1 MAVVFKQYLN
11 LKEGVR
17 ALLFLIK
24 IQEIFTLFLEVFIT
38 AQVQAGQAVTSSSWD
53 DTTSSATNWVQI
65 GQVPIRQTDLYAN
78 INPGPEP
85 FADGATVSNA
95 QLRDKINEII
105 NNPPETF
112 GRFKAGDLVVAA
124 GDDSNA
130 LDIIIDALSATQ
142 AYDLEITSVTTSGG
156 LEFGQTEGTI
166 SLNGQVTSVNFNLL
180 NEAQNNI
187 VPTEYKW
194 YYRELGLGGGTEWE
208 VAQDWTDI
216 PENTFTASTT
226 TYKPLWNTHI
236 YSEDVSSQYS
246 WQGFEYQLELRDN
259 SDGTANISTSV
270 TPGATDFETG
280 APIVAVDT
288 GESIDTSA
296 YVAPTASITISRT
309 AAMNSADL
317 IPQVTT
323 QTQVTSGD

>member
-1 MAVVFKQYLN
+1 MVLDQTTGNLYAYLGN
-11 LKEGVR
+11 SG
-17 ALLFLIK
+17 
-24 IQEIFTLFLEVFIT
+24 FIT
-38 AQVQAGQAVTSSSWD
+38 AEVQAGQAATSSYWD
-53 DTTSSATNWVQI
+53 DTTSASTNWVQI
-65 GQVPIRQTDLYAN
+65 GQVPIRQTDLFAN

-124 GDDSNA
+124 GDDRNS

-142 AYDLEITSVTTSGG
+142 AYDLEITSVTSSGG
-156 LEFGQTEGTI
+156 IEFAQTEGTI
-166 SLNGQVTSVNFNLL
+166 SLNGQVSSVNFNLL
-180 NEAQNNI
+180 NTAGANI

-194 YYRELGLGGGTEWE
+194 YYREAGLGSGTEWE

-216 PENTFTASTT
+216 PENTFTEVNSTFT
-226 TYKPLWNTHI
+226 NLTGTHTFT
-236 YSEDVSSQYS
+236 SADVSSQYD
-246 WQGFEYQLELRDN
+246 WDGFEYQLELRDN

-288 GESIDTSA
+288 GATISTSA
-296 YVAPTASITISRT
+296 YVSPTASITISRT
-309 AAMNSADL
+309 SAMNTADSDPL
-317 IPQVTT
+317 VAM
-323 QTQVTSGD
+323 QTQLISRD

>member
-1 MAVVFKQYLN
+1 MGRYN
-11 LKEGVR
+11 E
-17 ALLFLIK
+17 
-24 IQEIFTLFLEVFIT
+24 
-38 AQVQAGQAVTSSSWD
+38 
-53 DTTSSATNWVQI
+53 ATNWVQI
-65 GQVPIRQTDLYAN
+65 GQVLKRQTDLYAN

-85 FADGATVSNA
+85 FADGATVINA

-142 AYDLEITSVTTSGG
+142 AYDLEITSVTTSGAP

-194 YYRELGLGGGTEWE
+194 YYRELRNPSGTWE

-216 PENTFTASTT
+216 PENNFSSNTPTKTT
-226 TYKPLWNTHI
+226 LNTHI
-236 YSEDVSSQYS
+236 
-246 WQGFEYQLELRDN
+246 
-259 SDGTANISTSV
+259 
-270 TPGATDFETG
+270 
-280 APIVAVDT
+280 
-288 GESIDTSA
+288 
-296 YVAPTASITISRT
+296 
-309 AAMNSADL
+309 
-317 IPQVTT
+317 
-323 QTQVTSGD
+323 